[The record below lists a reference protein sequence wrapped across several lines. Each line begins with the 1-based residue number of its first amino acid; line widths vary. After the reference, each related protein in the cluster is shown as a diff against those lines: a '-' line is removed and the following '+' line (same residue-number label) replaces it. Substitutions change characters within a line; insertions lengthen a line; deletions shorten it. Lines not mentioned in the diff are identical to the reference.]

1 MVFFFGGGAYIGA
14 TFHSETNSF
23 LKRVPSVYY
32 VKTIAVIREEGVY
45 YLGHDMLAT
54 SSPARLL
61 STQTAPSASATFI
74 LS

>member
-1 MVFFFGGGAYIGA
+1 MGGAYIGA

-54 SSPARLL
+54 SSARLL
-61 STQTAPSASATFI
+61 STQTAPRASASFI